1 MVDKYPV
8 LLREESHSMVVALS
22 SNQSGRRTIIRNQQ
36 VSMSSSD
43 TSIAAIKQQVFTKHK
58 KATRK
63 KSGPKATTLATYSGV
78 FLLVI
83 ALVAIGYQPPQKV
96 ENGIANAVQS
106 APAVVFD
113 SSQAPS
119 VDQLVATSVAGQL
132 AERAN
137 LPIASNVAELSVSLS
152 VKSEL
157 AQTDS
162 TTISKP
168 QIVQPSAGSRTV
180 VAYTTQAGDTA
191 QAVAAAHGISDVT
204 LKWANSL
211 TSDALDAGKTLTIPP
226 VDGVV
231 YTVKDGDSVESLAQK
246 YSVSQDRIVAYNDL
260 ELNGISKD
268 MKIILP
274 GATLPETERPG
285 YVAPRPAYAA
295 YGAIQ
300 GGTMGSSSR
309 NNLTASVGNKY
320 APGYCTWYVYERR
333 AAAGRPIGS
342 FWGNATSWKSSA
354 ISAGFVVNNTPA
366 PGAILQNH
374 GGYGH
379 VAYVESVGE
388 DGSVTVRE
396 MNYAGYNVISSRT
409 LSAAQAANYNFIH

>member
-1 MVDKYPV
+1 
-8 LLREESHSMVVALS
+8 
-22 SNQSGRRTIIRNQQ
+22 
-36 VSMSSSD
+36 MSAGSAD
-43 TSIAAIKQQVFTKHK
+43 TSIAAIKQQVFTRHK
-58 KATRK
+58 KTHRK

-96 ENGIANAVQS
+96 ENGIANAIPT
-106 APAVVFD
+106 APATVFD

-162 TTISKP
+162 ATISKP
-168 QIVQPSAGSRTV
+168 QIVQPSAGSREVTS
-180 VAYTTQAGDTA
+180 YITQPGDTA
-191 QAVAAAHGISDVT
+191 QVVATAHGISDIT
-204 LKWANSL
+204 LKWANNL
-211 TSDALDAGKTLTIPP
+211 TSDALDAGKTITIPP

-246 YSVSQDRIVAYNDL
+246 YSVSQDRIIAFNDL

-268 MKIILP
+268 MRIILP
-274 GATLPETERPG
+274 GASLPETERPG
-285 YVAPRPAYAA
+285 YVAPRPAYA

-300 GGTMGSSSR
+300 GGAMGSSTR

-333 AAAGRPIGS
+333 AAAGRSIGS

-354 ISAGFVVNNTPA
+354 LSAGFAVNNTPA
-366 PGAILQNH
+366 PGAIMQNH

-379 VAYVESVGE
+379 VAYVESVGA

-396 MNYAGYNVISSRT
+396 MNYAGFNVISSRT
-409 LSAAQAANYNFIH
+409 LSAAQAASYNYIH